1 MAGGACQA
9 RPQGQMERCGLGTGL
24 FRAWNFAEL
33 FAGFPVDRC
42 MLRLR
47 LIPLLVAASTVPAFA
62 SVDTALLALLPPGT
76 KLVSGIDFERARSS
90 QFGQFLT
97 AKMNVNNQGLEQF
110 VAETGFDPR
119 HDIQEILFASSG
131 PAEGSSSASR
141 FAILARGNFDET
153 RLAAAAKGK
162 GLTGQPYRGASL
174 FIDKSQHNGPSAF
187 AFLGDG
193 VGVMG
198 DIETVKQIISNRST
212 ASIPDAALQAEINKV
227 GTDNDAWF
235 VSFLS
240 GGFLAN
246 RLSAEVNG
254 EKSGDSPVDGN
265 GSEHH
270 SKGGAMPQAQALQ
283 SVVQSSGGIQFGST
297 VRLSFDAITRSAQ
310 DATSLADV
318 VRFFASMIQMS
329 RQKDPRAGIAAS
341 AFDNMNLATDGDA
354 MHLSLSLSEKS
365 LEDLVSSSAPSG
377 SAAHHPHVQ

>member
-1 MAGGACQA
+1 MRAGQSGPIWQTPLS
-9 RPQGQMERCGLGTGL
+9 RKFPEL
-24 FRAWNFAEL
+24 FRTSAVDTCMQRL
-33 FAGFPVDRC
+33 GFV
-42 MLRLR
+42 
-47 LIPLLVAASTVPAFA
+47 PLLLAAAAIPAFA

-76 KLVSGIDFERARSS
+76 KLVSGIDFDRARSS

-97 AKMNVNNQGLEQF
+97 GKMNINDQGLQQF

-119 HDIQEILFASSG
+119 HDIQEILFAGAG
-131 PAEGSSSASR
+131 PVEGSKSSK
-141 FAILARGNFDET
+141 FAILARGTFDQD
-153 RLAAAAKGK
+153 RLTTTAKSK
-162 GLTGQPYRGASL
+162 GLVAQPYQGVSL
-174 FIDKSQHNGPSAF
+174 FIDKSQHDGPNAF

-198 DIETVKQIISNRST
+198 DIETVKQIISNRQT
-212 ASIPDAALQAEINKV
+212 PTVPDSALQAEINKV

-246 RLSAEVNG
+246 HLNAQINGDQPDHDAKSAM
-254 EKSGDSPVDGN
+254 S
-265 GSEHH
+265 
-270 SKGGAMPQAQALQ
+270 QAQALQ

-297 VRLSFDAITRSAQ
+297 IRLSFDAITRSAQ

-318 VRFFASMIQMS
+318 VRFFASLVQMQ

-354 MHLSLSLSEKS
+354 MHLSLSLPEKS
-365 LEDLVSSSAPSG
+365 LEDLVGSMPSG
-377 SAAHHPHVQ
+377 VAMHPHAQ

>member
-1 MAGGACQA
+1 
-9 RPQGQMERCGLGTGL
+9 
-24 FRAWNFAEL
+24 
-33 FAGFPVDRC
+33 

-47 LIPLLVAASTVPAFA
+47 FVPLLLAAATLPAFA
-62 SVDTALLALLPPGT
+62 SVDTALLALLPPGA
-76 KLVSGIDFERARSS
+76 KLVSGVDFERARSS

-97 AKMNVNNQGLEQF
+97 SKMNVNNQGLEQF
-110 VAETGFDPR
+110 VAQTGFDPR
-119 HDIQEILFASSG
+119 HDIQEIVFASSG
-131 PAEGSSSASR
+131 PVEGASSSSR
-141 FAILARGNFDET
+141 FAILARGTFDQD
-153 RLAAAAKGK
+153 RLAATAKSK
-162 GLTGQPYRGASL
+162 GLTAQPYRGVSL
-174 FIDKSQHNGPSAF
+174 FIDKSKHDGPSAF

-198 DIETVKQIISNRST
+198 DLETVKQIVSNRQT
-212 ASIPDAALQAEINKV
+212 PTVPDSALQAEINKV

-254 EKSGDSPVDGN
+254 ESSGGDN
-265 GSEHH
+265 
-270 SKGGAMPQAQALQ
+270 KGAMPQAQALQ

-329 RQKDPRAGIAAS
+329 REKDPRAGIAAS
-341 AFDNMNLATDGDA
+341 AFDAMNLSTDGDA
-354 MHLSLSLSEKS
+354 MHLSLSLPEKS
-365 LEDLVSSSAPSG
+365 LEDLVNSAPAG
-377 SAAHHPHVQ
+377 ASAHPHAQ